1 MGGGASVDL
10 RTSELADLAEEKEYG
25 RAAQIVRE
33 QKINPR
39 TALKLQED
47 EIDELAKDDKIARRE
62 LHTALEEFKE
72 AAGKRYE
79 VRGGAPEAK
88 AEAAPPTAMPSRG
101 RARASATSRAGGTRR
116 CCPRSKRT
124 GGRAFA

>member
-47 EIDELAKDDKIARRE
+47 EVDELAKDDKIARRE

-72 AAGKRYE
+72 AASKQKE

-88 AEAAPPTAMPSRG
+88 AEAAESEVQAE
-101 RARASATSRAGGTRR
+101 
-116 CCPRSKRT
+116 
-124 GGRAFA
+124 